1 MIVEIPFLQ
10 PATFHQPA
18 RCYLDRFAMQN
29 IGKLQK
35 PRYFGLAQFRYDFA
49 SPVFCASADMLD
61 DRTSEKQIVFQS
73 IIYSTS

>member
-1 MIVEIPFLQ
+1 
-10 PATFHQPA
+10 
-18 RCYLDRFAMQN
+18 MQN